1 MSATSAF
8 TDDFLEHTGTK
19 EVKCKI
25 KCEGLSGVA
34 DGWAGKG
41 SATLISTL
49 DCIYVNLIL
58 SLSVSLSPVFLL
70 SF

>member
-8 TDDFLEHTGTK
+8 ADDFLEHTGTK
-19 EVKCKI
+19 EVKCQI
-25 KCEGLSGVA
+25 KCEGVSGIA
-34 DGWAGKG
+34 DGRAGKG

-49 DCIYVNLIL
+49 NYIYVNHIL
-58 SLSVSLSPVFLL
+58 SLSVSLSPVFHL